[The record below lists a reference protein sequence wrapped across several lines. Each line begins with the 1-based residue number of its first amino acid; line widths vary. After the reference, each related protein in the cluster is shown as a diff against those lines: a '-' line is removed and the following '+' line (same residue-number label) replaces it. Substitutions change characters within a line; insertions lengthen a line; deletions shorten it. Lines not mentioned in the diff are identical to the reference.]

1 MLAFYLS
8 MLSAPEDQEKMRALY
23 IQYRQMMFTAAMSI
37 LHRTHDAEDAVH
49 EAFIRVAKNLY
60 KIGDP
65 EGADAKYYLLTI
77 VKNVALKM
85 LAKRKKEQT
94 LTVYASEE
102 EVEEVLATME
112 DEAPLPLQQVQSSG
126 LKADLMKAVQELKP
140 VQREVLTLYYMEG
153 KSIAAMTDTLGIS
166 SNAVYKRMDA
176 ARANLRKLLEKQGY
190 SLEDL

>member
-8 MLSAPEDQEKMRALY
+8 MLSEPDDQKKMRELY
-23 IQYRQMMFTAAMSI
+23 IKYRQMMFTAAMSI
-37 LHRTHDAEDAVH
+37 LHRTYDAEDAVH

-60 KIGDP
+60 KIGDL
-65 EGADAKYYLLTI
+65 EGTDAKYYLLTI

-85 LAKRKKEQT
+85 LAKRKRERAI
-94 LTVYASEE
+94 TVYASEE

-112 DEAPLPLQQVQSSG
+112 DEAPLPLQRVQRSG
-126 LKADLMKAVQELKP
+126 LKADLMKAIQELKP

-153 KSIAAMTDTLGIS
+153 KSITAMTDTLGIS